1 MRITNKIMQNN
12 SLYNINNNKVAED
25 QLNAMMSTGKRITRP
40 SDDPVIAIRALR
52 LRSNVTQLSQYYEK
66 NAKDAESW
74 LDVTADSLSTVTDV
88 LTDAVKQATK
98 GANMDL
104 TLDDLSIIV
113 TQMDALSKEYYST
126 GNVDYAGRYVF
137 TGYRTDTALSFSK
150 TTTSD
155 YTDINDEFNSGDVG
169 SSKRVL
175 GNYLLDSSALS
186 SATEVPVESDITE
199 CTIGR
204 IRLSYDNLNYISG
217 DGNTATLKYR
227 EDLTQPATS
236 TVNGTVNVINATYK
250 NTSGETKY
258 ISVPLDTYSDTDT
271 TSKTVTIDGIT
282 YTATQN
288 DDGTYKID
296 FTDGDGNSCTI
307 ALTANGVYDEENSTT
322 DYIQSAST
330 AIGSVSESTITYTN
344 GTAGTQTS
352 VTIPL
357 LAVIGQTYSITLD
370 DAHVATVNSDG
381 TYTVKTT
388 TSTAEDNGTASNV
401 VVNVTSNGSIHSSY
415 KEYSLE
421 IPTDNIIYSTTSEE
435 EIDAIYTTLSEDTS
449 ETAVAYLN
457 AATGEVLLNGY
468 LQDKLSVLPDI
479 INANSMD
486 VVYDKKEWESG
497 DIRPEN
503 LFNCTYNYQDTN
515 GEDKQILYN
524 KGSAAHTIAYDV
536 GFAQSVV
543 VNTTADAVFTTDV
556 KRDIDDL
563 NSILN
568 KLKQIDGTIT
578 NLEGKLAAETKDT
591 DEYNNI
597 KKEISAAE
605 KSYNY
610 FRSQLQEEFE
620 HKITSMQKAL
630 DTANIAVTDNGT
642 RSKRLDL
649 ISTRLMGQTTT
660 FKTLKSE
667 NEDADLAE
675 TITHLTSA
683 QVTYEASLMATGKI
697 SQTSL
702 MNYI

>member
-1 MRITNKIMQNN
+1 MQNN

-282 YTATQN
+282 YTATAN

-388 TSTAEDNGTASNV
+388 TATAEDNGTASNV

-421 IPTDNIIYSTTSEE
+421 IPTDNIIYSTTSEKE
-435 EIDAIYTTLSEDTS
+435 KDAIYKTLSEDTS

-578 NLEGKLAAETKDT
+578 TLEGKLAAETKDT

-597 KKEISAAE
+597 QKEISAAE